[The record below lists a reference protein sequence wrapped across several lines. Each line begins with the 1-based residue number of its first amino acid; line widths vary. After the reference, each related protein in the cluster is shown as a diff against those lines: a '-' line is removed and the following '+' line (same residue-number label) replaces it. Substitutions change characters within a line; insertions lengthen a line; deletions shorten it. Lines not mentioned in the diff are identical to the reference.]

1 MLSTKIRTILITL
14 IAASI
19 LAATSV
25 VPAVSHAMTKQEFV
39 QRLASKTDL
48 SR

>member
-1 MLSTKIRTILITL
+1 MLSTKIRTIIITL

-19 LAATSV
+19 FAATSV
-25 VPAVSHAMTKQEFV
+25 APAVSHAMTKQEFV
-39 QRLASKTDL
+39 ERIASKTDL